1 MGGLTLSL
9 LHKDRVAIVTGASAG
24 LGLALTAELVE
35 EGAKVTMVARNA
47 ERLKHAAES
56 IEADFPDAKLL
67 PIPADITSESDT
79 EKYIR
84 ETHNHFGTVD
94 YLVNNAAYDGENTH
108 LINYDME
115 DFRMVLDTNITAVA
129 NAIRL
134 AAPIMVKQGKGSIV
148 SVGSNSG
155 LAGVEN
161 LSAYSASKHGLIG
174 LTKTAAIELG
184 PKGVRVNATAPGGI
198 KTEMLEEYLDNVGAQ
213 KGISGE
219 EFEALMTSN
228 NPLRR
233 FSTPEEQSYVISFLL
248 SDKASYI
255 TGETITVDGGQS
267 SLLSS

>member
-1 MGGLTLSL
+1 MSL
-9 LHKDRVAIVTGASAG
+9 LHKDKVAIVTGASAG
-24 LGLALTAELVE
+24 LGLALTEELIK

-47 ERLKHAAES
+47 ERLKYAAQS
-56 IEADFPDAKLL
+56 IESDFPNAELL
-67 PIPADITSESDT
+67 PISADITSESDT
-79 EKYIR
+79 QNFVKKTQEY
-84 ETHNHFGTVD
+84 FGTVD

-108 LINYDME
+108 LVNYDME
-115 DFRMVLDTNITAVA
+115 DFKMVLDTNITAVA

-134 AAPIMVKQGKGSIV
+134 VAPIMIDKGEGSIV

-198 KTEMLEEYLDNVGAQ
+198 KTEMLEEYLDNVGAR

-233 FSTPEEQSYVISFLL
+233 FSVPEEQAYVISFLL

-255 TGETITVDGGQS
+255 TGETITVDGGQA